1 MHPSSENPV
10 SKTCLSNCNLRR
22 YAEGVELQKEW
33 TLALGA
39 AESQLSVAAG
49 VGVTTVGI
57 STS

>member
-1 MHPSSENPV
+1 
-10 SKTCLSNCNLRR
+10 LRR